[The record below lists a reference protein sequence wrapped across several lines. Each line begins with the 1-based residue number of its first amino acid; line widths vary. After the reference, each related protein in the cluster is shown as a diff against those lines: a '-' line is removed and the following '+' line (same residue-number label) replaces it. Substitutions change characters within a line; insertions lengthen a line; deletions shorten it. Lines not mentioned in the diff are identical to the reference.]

1 MTKDGQDDILIQKQ
15 TMSEPRII
23 LMLRMPRM
31 SAAIMVHPRHQ
42 GNPRFRQQPLNPNG
56 PDPP

>member
-31 SAAIMVHPRHQ
+31 SAAIMVHPACNSAR
-42 GNPRFRQQPLNPNG
+42 PRS
-56 PDPP
+56 